1 MDLDALSGERLVDPK
16 KFLDYI
22 MNKTNDRE
30 RFYVLL
36 DEVQL
41 FKLFEQV
48 LNRFLHQDNFDVYV
62 TGSNSKFLLKY
73 VITEF

>member
-1 MDLDALSGERLVDPK
+1 
-16 KFLDYI
+16 

-30 RFYVLL
+30 RFYILL